1 MDMPRIPFTELRDTI
16 RTAFE
21 RAGMPPDKAAACARI
36 HAESSLDG
44 VNSHGLNRVERFVDY
59 IHRGWVDVRSE
70 AVPVQAM
77 GSLEIWD
84 GRLGP
89 GVLNAVRAMER
100 ATDIAR
106 RDGMGIV
113 ALRNTT
119 HWMRGGTYGWQAA
132 DAGCMAICWTNT
144 ESCMPAWGAR
154 SECIGNNPF
163 IVAVPRE
170 EGHLVLDMAMSQY
183 SYGRLQV
190 TRLKGERLPFP
201 GGFDAEGELT
211 DDPGTIEATR
221 RILPTGFWK
230 GSGLAVML
238 DLVAAILSGGRTTAE
253 VDRLGKGSCGSCCQ
267 VFIAFDPQQGHAPAS
282 IEAAVEGTI
291 RQLHAAV
298 PADPRQPVR
307 YPGERTLLTRAENLA
322 HGVPVDSGVWDAVR
336 RLAGRS
342 EA

>member
-1 MDMPRIPFTELRDTI
+1 
-16 RTAFE
+16 
-21 RAGMPPDKAAACARI
+21 
-36 HAESSLDG
+36 
-44 VNSHGLNRVERFVDY
+44 
-59 IHRGWVDVRSE
+59 
-70 AVPVQAM
+70 
-77 GSLEIWD
+77 
-84 GRLGP
+84 
-89 GVLNAVRAMER
+89 MER

-132 DAGCMAICWTNT
+132 DAGCIALCWTNT

-154 SECIGNNPF
+154 TECIGNNPF
-163 IVAVPRE
+163 VIAVPRAK
-170 EGHLVLDMAMSQY
+170 GHLVLDMAMSQY

-267 VFIAFDPQQGHAPAS
+267 VFIAFNPQHGHAPAS

-307 YPGERTLLTRAENLA
+307 YPGERTLLTRADNLA

-336 RLAGRS
+336 RLAGQP